1 MPVSDSLLFIT
12 TVLASTESFIFVLAL
27 LGLYVMLKRSFSE
40 GLFLALSTIFLLGS
54 VWILKLIFA
63 VSRPSDALVEASGYA
78 FPSGHASGV
87 MFLAVVLE
95 WYFRVVLQIRQLLL
109 LRIALVLFVLAVGYS
124 RLYLQV
130 HTLDQVLAGFL
141 VGGIVGG
148 FFQYSVRRFSPN
160 SE

>member
-1 MPVSDSLLFIT
+1 
-12 TVLASTESFIFVLAL
+12 
-27 LGLYVMLKRSFSE
+27 
-40 GLFLALSTIFLLGS
+40 
-54 VWILKLIFA
+54 
-63 VSRPSDALVEASGYA
+63 VEASGYA